1 MDLGEI
7 KPRHTLD
14 ETVEQLIS
22 LHDMGIKATCNFN
35 GHIFDSETV
44 TMDSAYQ
51 TVMGCTKA
59 EFDKQTEEMKKRRE
73 KENQEAL
80 DKVPQWI
87 ERGNKL
93 IYPERQAEWANC
105 VNKRARGIY
114 RGYDVEATLEIM
126 EKLEENSDM
135 KVAERV
141 LLNQDHSGSSFG
153 LVNRMIFEFS
163 KKGPEFYEMITPVT
177 EIDKETQEVIDQKK
191 KENKMLFEKYNKMGK
206 TK

>member
-1 MDLGEI
+1 
-7 KPRHTLD
+7 
-14 ETVEQLIS
+14 
-22 LHDMGIKATCNFN
+22 
-35 GHIFDSETV
+35 
-44 TMDSAYQ
+44 
-51 TVMGCTKA
+51 MGCTKA

-114 RGYDVEATLEIM
+114 RGYEVEATLEIM
-126 EKLEENSDM
+126 EKLEENPDM
-135 KVAERV
+135 KVAESV

-191 KENKMLFEKYNKMGK
+191 KENKILFEKYNKMGK